1 MDNNKI
7 DKLLLSIGFKL
18 YPFKDYLY
26 KYRKLDKYE
35 VYYSDIDI
43 HFYKD
48 SIYVD
53 HFKDFDVFK
62 LFI

>member
-1 MDNNKI
+1 MAGNDLI
-7 DKLLLSIGFKL
+7 FFHFYI
-18 YPFKDYLY
+18 KDYLY